1 MATVYGSMG
10 QYASRCGNST
20 VGTSFAAICLIADTV
35 IVAVSVFIFQVLGQ
49 ML

>member
-1 MATVYGSMG
+1 MATVYGSME
-10 QYASRCGNST
+10 QYASRCEVST

-35 IVAVSVFIFQVLGQ
+35 ILAVSVLIIRLLGQ